1 MRERE
6 RERDYYKGQCEKE
19 RTEKNERKEGKIRKE
34 GGRKRDW
41 EKEMYRGRERGRK
54 RGKRPRQAEKQAP
67 GGWQPSVPGLAAGRW
82 CWGVGTGRRWSP
94 GRRAECL
101 RDVFIP

>member
-6 RERDYYKGQCEKE
+6 RETTAGDSVRSRGQRRMKGRQNKE
-19 RTEKNERKEGKIRKE
+19 REKGERRETGKRKCIEEGKEEERE
-34 GGRKRDW
+34 EKRA
-41 EKEMYRGRERGRK
+41 
-54 RGKRPRQAEKQAP
+54 RQAEKQAP

>member
-1 MRERE
+1 MKSRGQRRMKGRQNKERE
-6 RERDYYKGQCEKE
+6 KGERRETGK
-19 RTEKNERKEGKIRKE
+19 RKCIEEGKEEERE
-34 GGRKRDW
+34 EKRA
-41 EKEMYRGRERGRK
+41 
-54 RGKRPRQAEKQAP
+54 RQAEKQAP

-82 CWGVGTGRRWSP
+82 CWGVGTGRRWSL